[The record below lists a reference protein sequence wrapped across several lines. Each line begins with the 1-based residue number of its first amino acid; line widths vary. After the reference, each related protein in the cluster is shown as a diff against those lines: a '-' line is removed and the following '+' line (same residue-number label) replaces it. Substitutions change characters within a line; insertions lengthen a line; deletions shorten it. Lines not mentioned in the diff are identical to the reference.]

1 MNKALLKMENTDRL
15 TLSEAGIACPKSLNL
30 QIRQHNCNSVDLAG
44 VQVSKQAV
52 YLLRLLHFDY

>member
-1 MNKALLKMENTDRL
+1 MENTDKL

-30 QIRQHNCNSVDLAG
+30 QTRQHNCNRVDLAG
-44 VQVSKQAV
+44 VQVSKPAV